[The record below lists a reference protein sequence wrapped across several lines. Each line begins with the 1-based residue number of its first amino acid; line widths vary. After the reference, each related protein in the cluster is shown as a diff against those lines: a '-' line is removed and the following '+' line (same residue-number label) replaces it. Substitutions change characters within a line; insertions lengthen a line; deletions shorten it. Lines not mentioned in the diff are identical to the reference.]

1 MTGTLWVRQ
10 RKTLI
15 KNVRDTLWYKIRL
28 EYEAKEIFKHIE
40 RQRKSYVYKQ
50 IKDYHK
56 SVRDTWLKV
65 KRDKVEL

>member
-40 RQRKSYVYKQ
+40 RQRKSYVYK
-50 IKDYHK
+50 
-56 SVRDTWLKV
+56 
-65 KRDKVEL
+65 